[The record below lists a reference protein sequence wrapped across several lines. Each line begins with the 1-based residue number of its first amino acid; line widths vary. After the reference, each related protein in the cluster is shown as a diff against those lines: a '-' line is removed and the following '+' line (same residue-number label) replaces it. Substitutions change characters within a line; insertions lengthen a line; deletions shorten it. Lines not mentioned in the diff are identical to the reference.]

1 MGKRLTEKE
10 IEGRQIAKIIQRIRA
25 LEKVYPQNL
34 IERACFRY
42 KDANLQKRNAK
53 MEIEAME
60 KKLQQAKSIL
70 KEK

>member
-10 IEGRQIAKIIQRIRA
+10 IEGRQIAKIIQRIRI